1 MNPFC
6 CIRTIKDAS
15 TFSFIFPV
23 LWYLLIA
30 TFAVRGIDNL
40 YFGGIILP
48 LHHTIIVCLLVLIY
62 AISMGMLSK
71 TLQSCVGAS
80 TILSPLLS
88 TLVYMP
94 MVTFITILLFLWKVE
109 PKVAV
114 ITYIFLPSGVL
125 MTTTI
130 LRACMVWTPHR
141 YSFYF
146 TIFNDAIKSVI

>member
-30 TFAVRGIDNL
+30 TFALRGIENL
-40 YFGGIILP
+40 YVGRIILP
-48 LHHTIIVCLLVLIY
+48 LRTITECLLVLIH
-62 AISMGMLSK
+62 ARSMGMLSK

-94 MVTFITILLFLWKVE
+94 MVTFIMILLFLLDVDL
-109 PKVAV
+109 VVVV
-114 ITYIFLPSGVL
+114 ITYIFLTSGVL
-125 MTTTI
+125 MITTI

>member
-30 TFAVRGIDNL
+30 TFAIGGIETLNA
-40 YFGGIILP
+40 GGIILP
-48 LHHTIIVCLLVLIY
+48 PPTITECLLVLIH
-62 AISMGMLSK
+62 ARFMGMLSK

-80 TILSPLLS
+80 TIFSPLLS

-94 MVTFITILLFLWKVE
+94 MVTIIMILLFLLDTE
-109 PKVAV
+109 PVVVV
-114 ITYIFLPSGVL
+114 ITYISLTCGVL

>member
-15 TFSFIFPV
+15 TFTFIFPV

-30 TFAVRGIDNL
+30 TFAVGGIGSL

-48 LHHTIIVCLLVLIY
+48 LRTIMMCLLVLIC
-62 AISMGMLSK
+62 AISMGILSK

-94 MVTFITILLFLWKVE
+94 MITFIMSLLFVE
-109 PKVAV
+109 EMEPGPIV
-114 ITYIFLPSGVL
+114 IIYIFLTSGVL
-125 MTTTI
+125 MITTI

>member
-30 TFAVRGIDNL
+30 TFALGGIENL
-40 YFGGIILP
+40 YLGGIIFRIR
-48 LHHTIIVCLLVLIY
+48 TITKCLLVLIH

-94 MVTFITILLFLWKVE
+94 MVTFIMILLLLWNLE
-109 PKVAV
+109 PEFVV
-114 ITYIFLPSGVL
+114 TTYIFLTFGVL

>member
-30 TFAVRGIDNL
+30 TFAVGGIESL
-40 YFGGIILP
+40 YFGGVILP
-48 LHHTIIVCLLVLIY
+48 LPMIFMCLLVLIC
-62 AISMGMLSK
+62 AISMGILSK

-94 MVTFITILLFLWKVE
+94 MITFIMILLFVE
-109 PKVAV
+109 DMEPGPIV
-114 ITYIFLPSGVL
+114 IIYIFLTSGVL
-125 MTTTI
+125 MITTI

>member
-30 TFAVRGIDNL
+30 TFAVGGIE
-40 YFGGIILP
+40 YPFFGGIILP
-48 LHHTIIVCLLVLIY
+48 LRMIIMCLLVLIC
-62 AISMGMLSK
+62 AISMGILSK

-94 MVTFITILLFLWKVE
+94 MITFIMILLFAWDME
-109 PKVAV
+109 PGVIA
-114 ITYIFLPSGVL
+114 ITYIFLTSGVL
-125 MTTTI
+125 MITTI

>member
-6 CIRTIKDAS
+6 CIRTIKDVS

-30 TFAVRGIDNL
+30 TFAL
-40 YFGGIILP
+40 GGIEDLFFGVVILP
-48 LHHTIIVCLLVLIY
+48 LRTITECLLVLIH

-80 TILSPLLS
+80 AILSPLLS

-94 MVTFITILLFLWKVE
+94 MVTFIMLLLSNVE
-109 PKVAV
+109 PEFVV
-114 ITYIFLPSGVL
+114 TTYIFLTFGVL

>member
-30 TFAVRGIDNL
+30 TFALGGIENL
-40 YFGGIILP
+40 YLGGIILRIR
-48 LHHTIIVCLLVLIY
+48 TITKCLLVLIH

-94 MVTFITILLFLWKVE
+94 MVTFIMILLLLWNLE
-109 PKVAV
+109 PEFVV
-114 ITYIFLPSGVL
+114 TTYIFLTFGVL

>member
-6 CIRTIKDAS
+6 CIRTIKDVS

-30 TFAVRGIDNL
+30 TFALGWIEDLIFRVIM
-40 YFGGIILP
+40 LP
-48 LHHTIIVCLLVLIY
+48 LHTTTECLLVLIH

-94 MVTFITILLFLWKVE
+94 MVTFMSLLLLSTVE
-109 PKVAV
+109 PEFVV
-114 ITYIFLPSGVL
+114 TTYIFLISGVS

-141 YSFYF
+141 YSFYV

>member
-30 TFAVRGIDNL
+30 TFAVGGIGSL

-48 LHHTIIVCLLVLIY
+48 LRTIMMCLLVLIC
-62 AISMGMLSK
+62 AISMGILSK

-94 MVTFITILLFLWKVE
+94 MITFIMSLLFVE
-109 PKVAV
+109 EMEPGPIV
-114 ITYIFLPSGVL
+114 IIYIFLTSGVL
-125 MTTTI
+125 MITTI

>member
-15 TFSFIFPV
+15 TFPFIFPV

-30 TFAVRGIDNL
+30 TFAVGGIGSL

-48 LHHTIIVCLLVLIY
+48 LRTIMMCLLVLIC
-62 AISMGMLSK
+62 AISMGILSK

-94 MVTFITILLFLWKVE
+94 MITFIMSLLFVE
-109 PKVAV
+109 EMEPGPIV
-114 ITYIFLPSGVL
+114 IIYIFLTSGVL
-125 MTTTI
+125 MITTI

>member
-30 TFAVRGIDNL
+30 TFAVGGIGIL

-48 LHHTIIVCLLVLIY
+48 LRTIMMCLLVLIC
-62 AISMGMLSK
+62 AISMGILSK

-94 MVTFITILLFLWKVE
+94 MITFIMSLLFVWNME
-109 PKVAV
+109 PGV
-114 ITYIFLPSGVL
+114 IVINYIFLTSGVL
-125 MTTTI
+125 MITTI